1 MAARAACRWNAK
13 DAAIRREM
21 AEWEASQINER
32 RGPGKTNSEA
42 VEKGTHG
49 SRVRAGRRGP
59 YGRVD
64 YVQARSRGKLLR
76 GARRGSD
83 KACQVRVEHVTILG
97 APVPGRRQDG
107 GAVQQKSLYPR
118 MQVGSGPS
126 VDSDGRQLGV
136 SGFEKASAEDQTGLG
151 DKSAESQ
158 AEPGPFS
165 GAGRRPESGKSWPG
179 EGDLVRVSK
188 QGSHGT

>member
-1 MAARAACRWNAK
+1 MAAGTARRWDAK

-32 RGPGKTNSEA
+32 RGLGKTNSEA

-64 YVQARSRGKLLR
+64 NVQARSRGKLLR
-76 GARRGSD
+76 GARRWSD

-118 MQVGSGPS
+118 MQVGPRPDDDTEGRGLGLPS
-126 VDSDGRQLGV
+126 
-136 SGFEKASAEDQTGLG
+136 FKKAGAEDQTSLR
-151 DKSAESQ
+151 DKSDEGQ
-158 AEPGPFS
+158 AEPRLLS
-165 GAGRRPESGKSWPG
+165 SAGRGP
-179 EGDLVRVSK
+179 
-188 QGSHGT
+188 